1 MTTPDQSAQHLI
13 DAANSFI
20 DVIEQENDALGAA
33 RVTDLTAL
41 QDAKLTASEIYESRL
56 QDAIGQGAAPE
67 RLSPAMRAALA
78 KCQARFEDATNRNV
92 NSLKAAMELN
102 RQLVGTIAQS
112 IERQRVNAAGYTK
125 TGAMSGGPAA
135 HNPRDTA
142 PVSLNKSC

>member
-1 MTTPDQSAQHLI
+1 MTTPDKSAQHLI
-13 DAANSFI
+13 DATNSLI

-33 RVTDLTAL
+33 RVSDLTAL

-56 QDAIGQGAAPE
+56 QDAISQGASPE

-92 NSLKAAMELN
+92 NNLKAAMELN

-112 IERQRVNAAGYTK
+112 IERQRISAAGYTK
-125 TGAMSGGPAA
+125 TGAMSGGPAT
-135 HNPRDTA
+135 HNPRDTV